1 MKKKAFFIG
10 STGQNVGKTTTCL
23 GLLSGFK
30 KRVSDVGFLKPIGQE
45 HVESSSGLIVDKDVI
60 LFKDFFE
67 LKDPYEM
74 MSPIVFCK
82 GFTKDYLDE
91 KISRE
96 DLLNSLK
103 VCFDHLYEHNDLLIV
118 EGTGHLGVGSIV
130 NINNAQVAG
139 LLGLDIILVASG
151 GIGSCFDQIALNKAL
166 CDAHGVKIA
175 GVIFNKVLPEKQ
187 TVVVEYLKK
196 ALGRWNIPLLGVVPY
211 DAFLT
216 NPTMSDYAHL
226 FKTELLAG
234 QMHKL
239 RHFKH
244 IRLVATS
251 NEVYKTLIT
260 PSQLVITPASREDV
274 ILSTLEKDLEFKKTG
289 STKDL
294 QAGLILTGLL
304 APHPSL
310 IKKLQ
315 EAKIPTFYTPTNTFN
330 AMKMITS
337 YTAKLRKEDLP
348 RVQEAIELMEQHLDF
363 DQILA

>member
-1 MKKKAFFIG
+1 
-10 STGQNVGKTTTCL
+10 
-23 GLLSGFK
+23 
-30 KRVSDVGFLKPIGQE
+30 
-45 HVESSSGLIVDKDVI
+45 
-60 LFKDFFE
+60 
-67 LKDPYEM
+67 
-74 MSPIVFCK
+74 
-82 GFTKDYLDE
+82 
-91 KISRE
+91 
-96 DLLNSLK
+96 
-103 VCFDHLYEHNDLLIV
+103 
-118 EGTGHLGVGSIV
+118 LGVGSIV